1 MIEPDFVEI
10 AVIPSEL
17 EEHWRGVLEDASVGA
32 RFEATSEGVRVLVHP
47 RDAVSTKTLFESPFE
62 GEEALPEDVEAP
74 MLGPTD
80 RTETLVV
87 TQNPLIAEQL
97 CRELHRAG
105 LFAGTHSS
113 LASSVF
119 GTEGAQQFTV
129 VIAQGQRDAACEVLT
144 RWAQTRA
151 NDFYATAGLTTTE
164 LFDVL
169 RSFLSALPR

>member
-10 AVIPSEL
+10 AVIAPEL

-32 RFEATSEGVRVLVHP
+32 RFEATAEAVRVLVHP
-47 RDAVSTKTLFESPFE
+47 KDAVSTKTLFESPFE
-62 GEEALPEDVEAP
+62 GDDELPDDVEAP
-74 MLGPTD
+74 TLGPTD
-80 RTETLVV
+80 RTETLVM

-105 LFAGTHSS
+105 LFAGTHSGLS
-113 LASSVF
+113 ASIF

-129 VIAQGQRDAACEVLT
+129 VIAQGQHDAACEVLA
-144 RWAQTRA
+144 RWAQSHA
-151 NDFYATAGLTTTE
+151 NDFATNAGLTATE

-169 RSFLSALPR
+169 RTFLSL

>member
-32 RFEATSEGVRVLVHP
+32 RFETTGEGVRVLVHP
-47 RDAVSTKTLFESPFE
+47 RDAVSTKALFESPFE
-62 GEEALPEDVEAP
+62 EEDELPEDVEAP
-74 MLGPTD
+74 SLGPTD

-87 TQNPLIAEQL
+87 TQHPLVAEQL

-105 LFAGTHSS
+105 LFAGTHSG
-113 LASSVF
+113 LTSSVF

-129 VIAQGQRDAACEVLT
+129 VIAQGQHDAACEVLA
-144 RWAQTRA
+144 RWAQTHA
-151 NDFYATAGLTTTE
+151 NDFAASAGLTTTE

-169 RSFLSALPR
+169 RAFLSLPR